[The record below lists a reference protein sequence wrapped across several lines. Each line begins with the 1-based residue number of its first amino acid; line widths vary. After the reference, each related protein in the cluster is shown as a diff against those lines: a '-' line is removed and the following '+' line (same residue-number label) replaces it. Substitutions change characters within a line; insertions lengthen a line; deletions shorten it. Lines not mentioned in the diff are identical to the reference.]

1 MTTQTPGEKREPETA
16 QPETS
21 SADPSVLSL
30 EARKLEKQRER
41 DAAQDKLDAL
51 KATQQRAKTAALER
65 LDEDAAIIAGGPS
78 NQGFV
83 RPASG
88 TLGIVGMD
96 TPLIAPPVPLARA
109 RTRHWGLI
117 FSFLLLVI
125 LPIGLS
131 GWYLWTRAT
140 DRYVSYAGFSVRT
153 ENVGSALDFLGG
165 VAALSG
171 SSSSADTDILYQFIQ
186 SHELVARVDAA
197 LDLQNLWAKADPARD
212 PYFAYH
218 PPGTIEDL
226 VSYWGS
232 MVKVYNDNGLIDLQ
246 VEAFSPD
253 DAQAIARMIYDESS
267 LMINRLSDIAQ
278 EDATRYAREER
289 DVAVDQLKTARAALT
304 LFRNRN
310 QIVDPVASVQTQMGL
325 LSSLQE
331 QLATTLID
339 LDILKQTT
347 AESDPR
353 IVQAELR
360 ITVINARIQE
370 ERNKLGIGAG
380 ADPAAGEAF
389 ADLLGDY
396 ERLSVDLQ
404 FAQQTYTVALA
415 TYDGAVAESRRQSRY
430 LAAHVQ
436 PTLAQAPE
444 QPRRIELLALVAL
457 FAFLIWAILCLIAY
471 SLKDRR

>member
-1 MTTQTPGEKREPETA
+1 M
-16 QPETS
+16 
-21 SADPSVLSL
+21 LSL

-65 LDEDAAIIAGGPS
+65 LDEDAAITAGRPS

-83 RPASG
+83 RPATAADG
-88 TLGIVGMD
+88 Q
-96 TPLIAPPVPLARA
+96 PLIAPPVPLARA

-197 LDLQNLWAKADPARD
+197 LDLQKLWAKADPARD

-226 VSYWGS
+226 VDYWGS

-246 VEAFSPD
+246 VEAFSPE
-253 DAQAIARMIYDESS
+253 DAQAIAQMIYDESS

-310 QIVDPVASVQTQMGL
+310 QIVDPAASVQTQMGL

-360 ITVINARIQE
+360 ITVINARIQQ

-380 ADPAAGEAF
+380 ADPTAGEAF

-436 PTLAQAPE
+436 PTLAQAAE

-457 FAFLIWAILCLIAY
+457 FAFLIWAILCLVAY